1 MTGVTEVTIC
11 EVTAISPMISQKI
24 WDLKISAEH
33 TLLGPPAE
41 SMLKLFVNLA

>member
-1 MTGVTEVTIC
+1 
-11 EVTAISPMISQKI
+11 MISQKI